1 MTWFKV
7 FRDGSMKDGDL
18 SKASI
23 SGRDILIMRVGG
35 KYYAT
40 SCYCTHENYDLSE
53 GFIDDGNLV
62 CPNHFAMFKPQDGS
76 VVQNPEGSEDIP
88 KLQTYRIK
96 VENGDVMVE
105 V

>member
-1 MTWFKV
+1 MAWFKV
-7 FRDGSMKDGDL
+7 SKEGSMKDGDL
-18 SKASI
+18 SKVNI
-23 SGRDILIMRVGG
+23 EGKDILIMKDKG

-53 GFIDDGNLV
+53 GFLDDGNLI

-76 VVQNPEGSEDIP
+76 VVQNPEGSGDIP
-88 KLQTYRIK
+88 SLKTYHTKI
-96 VENGDVMVE
+96 ENGDLMVE